1 MPKMA
6 PLLCTT
12 QPKFDNK
19 FKTVIERKY
28 NDSSWEMVDWVNNNS
43 KGDVDV
49 KFITSENNSLVY
61 FAFENADDALY
72 FGIKF

>member
-6 PLLCTT
+6 PPSCTT
-12 QPKFDNK
+12 QPSFNNK